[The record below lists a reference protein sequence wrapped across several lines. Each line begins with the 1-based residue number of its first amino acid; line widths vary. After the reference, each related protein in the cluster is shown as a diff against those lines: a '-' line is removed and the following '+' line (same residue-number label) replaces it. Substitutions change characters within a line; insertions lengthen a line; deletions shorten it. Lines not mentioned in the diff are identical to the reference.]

1 MEHMALFSIF
11 IMDLLGMKMEH
22 MALFSPLLVIWW
34 QLVCAAD
41 NVSNFSEG
49 ADDAISFLLLRDTH
63 SRYGCNYGVGFGLG
77 A

>member
-1 MEHMALFSIF
+1 M
-11 IMDLLGMKMEH
+11 
-22 MALFSPLLVIWW
+22 
-34 QLVCAAD
+34 CAAD